1 MENRVLENAVEDIEL
16 IKSVIDKTRKSFSG
30 FSKIFI
36 MWGILYLFMS
46 ALTFLQSMNMELTL
60 SIYNEHMYLNYLVPA
75 ILFGIGAIIYLKVT
89 KSQPLVGLERHLMV
103 LWILVLIM
111 QLVRMKV
118 ELSMDLDLLDGVT
131 SNSGLTQIVTTSSF
145 AHVTYGLGI
154 ASVMTGIFTELKNFK
169 IVGLVYVLMALIHS
183 YVGPG
188 SMYDI
193 LSSFGYVILPF
204 TLIYTGLYLKR
215 YHERSEVNGT
225 QLDS

>member
-1 MENRVLENAVEDIEL
+1 MENQVLENAVDDISL
-16 IKSVIDKTRKSFSG
+16 IKNIIEKTRKSFSG

-46 ALTFLQSMNMELTL
+46 ALSFLQSMNMELTL
-60 SIYNEHMYLNYLVPA
+60 SIYNEHRYLNYLVPA
-75 ILFGIGAIIYLKVT
+75 ILFGIGAMIYFKVT

-118 ELSMDLDLLDGVT
+118 ELSMDLELLDGIT
-131 SNSGLTQIVTTSSF
+131 SNNELTQIVTTSSF
-145 AHVTYGLGI
+145 AYITYGLGI

-169 IVGLVYVLMALIHS
+169 ILGLVYVVLALIHS

-188 SMYDI
+188 SMYEM
-193 LSSFGYVILPF
+193 LSSLGYVILPF

-215 YHERSEVNGT
+215 HHERSEVDGT